1 MNENKKMYDINYLKT
16 KCTAFKVL
24 LNNEKDEDIILFL
37 RSQTNVNRYIKT
49 LIRSDMLK
57 ERKV

>member
-1 MNENKKMYDINYLKT
+1 MNENKKKYDINYLKT

-49 LIRSDMLK
+49 LIRSDMMK

>member
-1 MNENKKMYDINYLKT
+1 MNAKKKEYDINYLKT

-37 RSQTNVNRYIKT
+37 RSQNNVNRYIKT
-49 LIRSDMLK
+49 LIRSDMMK

>member
-1 MNENKKMYDINYLKT
+1 MNESKKKYDINYLKT

-49 LIRSDMLK
+49 LIRSDMMK